1 MASTYGVQGRPEGF
15 RPVCR
20 GSVQGH
26 SGPLFFKDVR
36 KTSRNDSFGLGTTVD
51 HVESTVENH
60 FITGGLGSL
69 VCEAVAT
76 NGIDTKVIR
85 VGVEDLPISE
95 YGDSEFLE
103 KRFMTDIGPVV
114 EEVSRGKRHK

>member
-1 MASTYGVQGRPEGF
+1 MGVTSNVYGSALGAGFSILPREFLMAY
-15 RPVCR
+15 
-20 GSVQGH
+20 
-26 SGPLFFKDVR
+26 
-36 KTSRNDSFGLGTTVD
+36 
-51 HVESTVENH
+51 
-60 FITGGLGSL
+60 GGLGSL

-103 KRFMTDIGPVV
+103 KRFMTDIGLVV